1 MGTKGPSPS
10 PKQVAE
16 QAVCHRVIAQVFH
29 NAMRAEDVRAL
40 PMRDLR
46 QVCAV
51 ERGGYAEVVLFVL
64 EARVPIVGDVAA
76 DPVGLGFDD
85 RPSGNDVAV
94 FLSHQAV
101 GGQAVVKRM
110 IFDHMATRRP
120 QPFAGVERE
129 REGEE
134 GVFFDK
140 AIHAPVAF
148 SHFEKGLWRQ
158 VEE

>member
-1 MGTKGPSPS
+1 
-10 PKQVAE
+10 
-16 QAVCHRVIAQVFH
+16 
-29 NAMRAEDVRAL
+29 
-40 PMRDLR
+40 MRDLR

-51 ERGGYAEVVLFVL
+51 ERGRHAQVILFVL

-76 DPVGLGFDD
+76 DPVAFGFDD

-94 FLSHQAV
+94 FLPHQAV

-110 IFDHMATRRP
+110 VFDHMAARRP

-129 REGEE
+129 CERED

-140 AIHAPVAF
+140 AIHAPFAF
-148 SHFEKGLWRQ
+148 SHFEKGPGRQ